1 MHRVATIFFHNLL
14 YNVGVIIND
23 MINYSPKKI
32 KHAPSHVT
40 VQFWPMIPI
49 IFSSV
54 TDGQII
60 IDFAFDHFLSI
71 VCFFISIGDQRRAED
86 TV

>member
-1 MHRVATIFFHNLL
+1 
-14 YNVGVIIND
+14 
-23 MINYSPKKI
+23 
-32 KHAPSHVT
+32 
-40 VQFWPMIPI
+40 MIPI

-54 TDGQII
+54 TDGEII

-86 TV
+86 TVRTWRSIPFSKKIFTSIIKLIIRKLFLEQIYSHHPHVYGRIQ